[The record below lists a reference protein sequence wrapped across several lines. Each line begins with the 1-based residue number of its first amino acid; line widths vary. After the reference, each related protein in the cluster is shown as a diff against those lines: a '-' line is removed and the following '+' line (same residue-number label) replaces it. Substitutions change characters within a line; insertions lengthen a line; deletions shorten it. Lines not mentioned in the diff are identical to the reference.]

1 MIDPGIVLSKR
12 YEILGEIGAGG
23 MAHVYKA
30 KDYKLRR
37 MVALKVLKHEYYQD
51 EAVLSKFKKE
61 ALAAGGLTHP
71 NIVAVYDLGQEYNI
85 DYIVM
90 EYIEGKTLKEL
101 IDLARLCPSGR
112 NLQGLKYMIFNSKED
127 NLKISKIFYTFNSF
141 FLLSKVFFRVNKL
154 K

>member
-1 MIDPGIVLSKR
+1 MLDPGIVLSKR

-23 MAHVYKA
+23 MAYVYKA

-61 ALAAGGLTHP
+61 ALSAGGLTHP

-85 DYIVM
+85 DYMKNGQVWTVICV
-90 EYIEGKTLKEL
+90 
-101 IDLARLCPSGR
+101 P
-112 NLQGLKYMIFNSKED
+112 ED
-127 NLKISKIFYTFNSF
+127 AIK
-141 FLLSKVFFRVNKL
+141 KL
-154 K
+154 